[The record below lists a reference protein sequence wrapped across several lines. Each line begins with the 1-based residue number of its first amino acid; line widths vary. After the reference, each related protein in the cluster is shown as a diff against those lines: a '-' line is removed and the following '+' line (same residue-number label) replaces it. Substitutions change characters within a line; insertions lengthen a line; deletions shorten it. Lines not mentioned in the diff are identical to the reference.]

1 MQVER
6 DRKLGGIPTRCLQQ
20 DRSTNSWNCFIDFYI
35 FEKVV

>member
-20 DRSTNSWNCFIDFYI
+20 DRPNSWNCFIDFYI